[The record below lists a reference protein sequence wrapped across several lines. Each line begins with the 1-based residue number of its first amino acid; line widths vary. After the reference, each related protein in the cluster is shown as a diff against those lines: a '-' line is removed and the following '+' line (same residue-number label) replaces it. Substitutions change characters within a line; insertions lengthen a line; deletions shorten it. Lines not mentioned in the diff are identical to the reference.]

1 MNPQL
6 AAIAV
11 TIEIMSTEEQ
21 NQNQVLELEVPETFA
36 NALQKLAE
44 REATTESILI
54 QRAIG
59 LYVMAINAE
68 LDNYALSFRRYEE
81 TGDLTVKEII
91 RLRDEEPK
99 SNLILP

>member
-1 MNPQL
+1 M
-6 AAIAV
+6 
-11 TIEIMSTEEQ
+11 TIKEQ
-21 NQNQVLELEVPETFA
+21 DQNQVIELEVPETFA
-36 NALQKLAE
+36 AALQKLAE
-44 REATTESILI
+44 REGATESALV

-99 SNLILP
+99 SNLTLL